1 MIKFLIKGVL
11 RDHQRSLI
19 PILIVTIGVMLTVFS
34 QTWITGIINDF
45 VEFNANYVNG
55 HVKVM
60 SKAYAEKEDQL
71 PIDLALLGSGKI
83 ISELQNEYPTMEW
96 VQRIR
101 FGGLIDVPDK
111 NRLTRSQ
118 GPAMVLGINLLSKNI
133 SEIYRMNIIN
143 SLARGRIPERSN
155 EILISDEFASKLE
168 VVPGDTVTFVGST
181 MYGSM
186 VFHNFILVGTVRFG
200 VAAMDRG
207 YAIIDIKDA
216 QQVLDMQNATAEILG
231 YFPDNIYHDEKSE
244 KIKNGFNQKYVKNED
259 PFAPKMKKLKDD
271 YNLASMMD
279 YVSQMVAFFMF
290 IFVAAMSIVLWNTG
304 LIGGLR
310 RYGEVGVRLAI
321 GEEKGHIYRSM
332 IWESL
337 FNGIVGS
344 VIGTAIG
351 LTFGYILQEV
361 GLDFSEFFKGATMM
375 VPSKYRALVTPTA
388 YYIGFFPGLFSTVLG
403 TMLAGIG
410 IYRRQT
416 AQLFKELE
424 T

>member
-11 RDHQRSLI
+11 RDRQRSLI
-19 PILIVTIGVMLTVFS
+19 PVLIVTIGVMLTVFF

-45 VEFNANYVNG
+45 VEFSANYVSG

-60 SKAYAEKEDQL
+60 SRAYAEKEDQV
-71 PIDLALLGSGKI
+71 PIDLALLGSEKI
-83 ISELQNEYPTMEW
+83 VTELREEYPDMEW

-111 NRLTRSQ
+111 NGLTRSQ
-118 GPAMVLGINLLSKNI
+118 GPAMALAIDLIGEDK
-133 SEIYRMNIIN
+133 SEVNRMNIVN
-143 SLARGRIPERSN
+143 SLAKGKLPVQLN

-168 VVPGDTVTFVGST
+168 VVPGDTITFVGST

-186 VFHNFILVGTVRFG
+186 VFHNFILAGTVRFG

-207 YAIIDIKDA
+207 YAIMDIHDA
-216 QQVLDMQNATAEILG
+216 QNILDMQDATGEILG
-231 YFPDNIYHDEKSE
+231 YFSDNIYHNEAAE
-244 KIKNGFNQKYVKNED
+244 NIKNNFNQKYAQAED
-259 PFAPKMKKLKDD
+259 PFAPEMFKLKDD
-271 YNLASMMD
+271 YTLGSMMD

-290 IFVAAMSIVLWNTG
+290 IFVGAMSIVLWNTG

-344 VIGTAIG
+344 LIGTAIG

-361 GLDFSEFFKGATMM
+361 GMDFSEFFKGATMM
-375 VPSKYRALVTPTA
+375 MPSKYRAMVTPTA